1 LLEVIT
7 SHHLIGETK
16 LASRLK
22 LRSGKKHGAS
32 TIAVIGL
39 GRFGT
44 ALALE
49 LVKTGREVLGIDSDE
64 RLVQSNAE
72 ALTHVVQADS
82 TDEASLRELGITEFD
97 SAVVA
102 IGSDLEASILTAS
115 LLLQLGVPEVW
126 AKATSV
132 SHGRILEQLGVH
144 HVIFPEMDMGK
155 RVAHMVSGESLD
167 YIQLDEDFVMAK
179 TEVPDSFD
187 GKTLADMKFRSN
199 HGVTVVATRKQ
210 GSSYMPSFPET
221 VLSAGDVMIVSGR
234 TSKVEDFCRMG
245 W

>member
-1 LLEVIT
+1 LEI
-7 SHHLIGETK
+7 EK

-22 LRSGKKHGAS
+22 LRTGKKHGAS

-82 TDEASLRELGITEFD
+82 TDEATLRELGITEFD

-144 HVIFPEMDMGK
+144 HVIFPEMDMGR

-179 TEVPDSFD
+179 TEVPEGFN

-199 HGVTVVATRKQ
+199 HGVTVVATRKE
-210 GSSYMPSFPET
+210 GDSYTPSFPET
-221 VLSAGDVMIVSGR
+221 VLSTGDVMIVAGR

>member
-1 LLEVIT
+1 LEK
-7 SHHLIGETK
+7 K
-16 LASRLK
+16 LANRLK
-22 LRSGKKHGAS
+22 LRVGKRHEAS

-64 RLVQSNAE
+64 RLVQANAE
-72 ALTHVVQADS
+72 SLTHVVQADS
-82 TDEASLRELGITEFD
+82 TDEAALRELGVQDFD

-132 SHGRILEQLGVH
+132 SHGRILQQLGVH

-155 RVAHMVSGESLD
+155 RVAHMPES
-167 YIQLDEDFVMAK
+167 FN
-179 TEVPDSFD
+179 

-199 HGVTVVATRKQ
+199 HGVTVVATRKE
-210 GSSYMPSFPET
+210 GESYTPSFPET
-221 VLSAGDVMIVSGR
+221 VLHTGDVMIVSGR

>member
-1 LLEVIT
+1 MEK
-7 SHHLIGETK
+7 K
-16 LASRLK
+16 LVNRLK

-32 TIAVIGL
+32 TIVVIGL

-49 LVKTGREVLGIDSDE
+49 LVKGGREVLGIDGDE
-64 RLVQSNAE
+64 RLVQNMSDK
-72 ALTHVVQADS
+72 LTHVVQADS
-82 TDEASLRELGITEFD
+82 TDEAALRELGIQDFD

-115 LLLQLGVPEVW
+115 LLLQIGIPEVW

-179 TEVPDSFD
+179 TEVPASFD
-187 GKTLADMKFRSN
+187 GKNLSEMKFRSN

-210 GSSYMPSFPET
+210 GESYKPSFPET
-221 VLSAGDVMIVSGR
+221 VLRTGDVMIVAGTTR
-234 TSKVEDFCRMG
+234 KVEDFCRMG

>member
-1 LLEVIT
+1 
-7 SHHLIGETK
+7 

-22 LRSGKKHGAS
+22 VRSGKKHGAS
-32 TIAVIGL
+32 TVAVIGL

-49 LVKTGREVLGIDSDE
+49 LVKTGREVLGIDGEE
-64 RLVQSNAE
+64 RLVQNMSDK
-72 ALTHVVQADS
+72 LTHVVQADS
-82 TDEASLRELGITEFD
+82 TDEAALLELGIQDFD

-115 LLLQLGVPEVW
+115 LLLQLGVPQVW

-167 YIQLDEDFVMAK
+167 YVQLDDDFVMAK
-179 TEVPDSFD
+179 TEVPESFQ
-187 GKTLADMKFRSN
+187 GKTLSEMKFRSN
-199 HGVTVVATRKQ
+199 HGVTVVATKRPEEN
-210 GSSYMPSFPET
+210 YMPSFPDT
-221 VLSAGDVMIVSGR
+221 VLNTGDVMIVAGR
-234 TSKVEDFCRMG
+234 TQRVEDFCRMG

>member
-1 LLEVIT
+1 M
-7 SHHLIGETK
+7 
-16 LASRLK
+16 ANRLK
-22 LRSGKKHGAS
+22 LRAGKKHGAS

-64 RLVQSNAE
+64 RLVQANAE
-72 ALTHVVQADS
+72 ALTHVVQADT
-82 TDEASLRELGITEFD
+82 TDEATLRELGIQDFD

-132 SHGRILEQLGVH
+132 SHGRILEQLGVQ

-179 TEVPDSFD
+179 TEVPESFN
-187 GKTLADMKFRSN
+187 GKTLSEMKFRSN
-199 HGVTVVATRKQ
+199 HGVTVVATRKE
-210 GSSYMPSFPET
+210 GESYLPSFPET
-221 VLSAGDVMIVSGR
+221 VLNTGDVMIVSGR
-234 TSKVEDFCRMG
+234 TSQVEDFCRMG

>member
-1 LLEVIT
+1 ME
-7 SHHLIGETK
+7 K
-16 LASRLK
+16 KMPNRLK
-22 LRSGKKHGAS
+22 TRGPKKHSAS

-44 ALALE
+44 SLALE
-49 LVKTGREVLGIDSDE
+49 LVKGGREVLGIDSDE
-64 RLVQSNAE
+64 RLVQNISDK
-72 ALTHVVQADS
+72 LTHVIQADS
-82 TDEASLRELGITEFD
+82 TDEAALRELGIPDFD

-115 LLLQLGVPEVW
+115 LVLQLGVPQVW

-155 RVAHMVSGESLD
+155 RVAHMVSGETLD
-167 YIQLDEDFVMAK
+167 YIQLDDDFVMAK
-179 TEVPDSFD
+179 TEAPESFE
-187 GKTLADMKFRSN
+187 GKTLSEMQFRSL
-199 HGVTVVATRKQ
+199 HGVTVVATKKPNDN
-210 GSSYMPSFPET
+210 YKPSFPET
-221 VLSAGDVMIVSGR
+221 VLNAGDVMIVAGR
-234 TSKVEDFCRMG
+234 TKKVEEFCRMG

>member
-1 LLEVIT
+1 M
-7 SHHLIGETK
+7 
-16 LASRLK
+16 ANRLK
-22 LRSGKKHGAS
+22 LRAGKKHGAS
-32 TIAVIGL
+32 TIVVIGL

-64 RLVQSNAE
+64 RLVQANAE
-72 ALTHVVQADS
+72 SLTHVVQADT
-82 TDEASLRELGITEFD
+82 TDEATLRELGIQDFD

-179 TEVPDSFD
+179 TEVPESFN
-187 GKTLADMKFRSN
+187 GKTLSDMKFRSN
-199 HGVTVVATRKQ
+199 HGVTVVATRKE
-210 GSSYMPSFPET
+210 GESYLPSFPET
-221 VLSAGDVMIVSGR
+221 VLHTGDVMIVSGR
-234 TSKVEDFCRMG
+234 TSKVEEFCRMG

>member
-1 LLEVIT
+1 
-7 SHHLIGETK
+7 

-22 LRSGKKHGAS
+22 LRTGKKHGAS

-64 RLVQSNAE
+64 RLVQANAE

-115 LLLQLGVPEVW
+115 LLLQLEVPEVW
-126 AKATSV
+126 AKATSI

-210 GSSYMPSFPET
+210 GASYMPSFPET
-221 VLSAGDVMIVSGR
+221 ILSTGDVMIVSGR

>member
-1 LLEVIT
+1 MENR
-7 SHHLIGETK
+7 
-16 LASRLK
+16 LAGRLK
-22 LRSGKKHGAS
+22 LRTGKKHGAS

-49 LVKTGREVLGIDSDE
+49 LVKTGREVLGVDADE
-64 RLVQSNAE
+64 KLVQNLSDK
-72 ALTHVVQADS
+72 LTHVVQADS
-82 TDEASLRELGITEFD
+82 TDEATLRELGIQDFD

-102 IGSDLEASILTAS
+102 IGTDLEASILTAS
-115 LLLQLGVPEVW
+115 LLLQIGVPEVW

-167 YIQLDEDFVMAK
+167 YVQIDEDFVMAK
-179 TEVPDSFD
+179 TEVPESFD
-187 GKTLADMKFRSN
+187 GKTLAEMKFRSN
-199 HGVTVVATRKQ
+199 HGVTVVATLKA
-210 GSSYMPSFPET
+210 GANYLPSFPET
-221 VLSAGDVMIVSGR
+221 VLNTGDVMIVAGR
-234 TSKVEDFCRMG
+234 TGKVEEFCRMG

>member
-1 LLEVIT
+1 MIT

-82 TDEASLRELGITEFD
+82 TDESSLRELGITEFD

-126 AKATSV
+126 AKATSI

>member
-1 LLEVIT
+1 M
-7 SHHLIGETK
+7 
-16 LASRLK
+16 ANRLK
-22 LRSGKKHGAS
+22 LRAGKKHGAS

-64 RLVQSNAE
+64 RLVQANAE
-72 ALTHVVQADS
+72 ALTHVVQADT
-82 TDEASLRELGITEFD
+82 TDEATLRELGIQDFD

-132 SHGRILEQLGVH
+132 SHGRILEQLGVQ

-179 TEVPDSFD
+179 TEVPESFN
-187 GKTLADMKFRSN
+187 GKTLSEMKFRSN
-199 HGVTVVATRKQ
+199 HGVTVVATRKE
-210 GSSYMPSFPET
+210 GENYLPSFPET
-221 VLSAGDVMIVSGR
+221 VLNTGDVMIVSGR
-234 TSKVEDFCRMG
+234 TSQVEDFCRMG

>member
-1 LLEVIT
+1 LEN
-7 SHHLIGETK
+7 K
-16 LASRLK
+16 LANRLK
-22 LRSGKKHGAS
+22 LRTGKKHGAS

-49 LVKTGREVLGIDSDE
+49 LVKSGREVLGVDADE
-64 RLVQSNAE
+64 RLVQNLSDK
-72 ALTHVVQADS
+72 LTHVVQADT
-82 TDEASLRELGITEFD
+82 TDEAALRELGIQDFD

-102 IGSDLEASILTAS
+102 IGTDLEASILTVS
-115 LLLQLGVPEVW
+115 LLLPLGVPEVW

-167 YIQLDEDFVMAK
+167 YIQLDDDFVMAK
-179 TEVPDSFD
+179 TEVPESFD
-187 GKTLADMKFRSN
+187 GKTLAEMKFRSN
-199 HGVTVVATRKQ
+199 HGVTVVATRRAG
-210 GSSYMPSFPET
+210 GSYFPSFPET
-221 VLSAGDVMIVSGR
+221 VLSTGDVMIVAGR

>member
-1 LLEVIT
+1 
-7 SHHLIGETK
+7 
-16 LASRLK
+16 
-22 LRSGKKHGAS
+22 
-32 TIAVIGL
+32 
-39 GRFGT
+39 
-44 ALALE
+44 
-49 LVKTGREVLGIDSDE
+49 LGIDSDE
-64 RLVQSNAE
+64 RLVQANSE
-72 ALTHVVQADS
+72 ALTHVVQADT
-82 TDEASLRELGITEFD
+82 TDEATLRELGIQDFD

-179 TEVPDSFD
+179 TEVPESFN

-199 HGVTVVATRKQ
+199 HGVTVVATRKEGQ
-210 GSSYMPSFPET
+210 SYLPSFPET
-221 VLSAGDVMIVSGR
+221 VLNTGDVMIVSGR

>member
-1 LLEVIT
+1 M
-7 SHHLIGETK
+7 
-16 LASRLK
+16 
-22 LRSGKKHGAS
+22 
-32 TIAVIGL
+32 AVIGL

-49 LVKTGREVLGIDSDE
+49 LVKSGREVLGIDSDE
-64 RLVQSNAE
+64 KLVQANAE
-72 ALTHVVQADS
+72 ELTQVVQANS
-82 TDEASLRELGITEFD
+82 TDEDALRELGIPDFD

-115 LLLQLGVPEVW
+115 LLLQLGVPQVW

-132 SHGRILEQLGVH
+132 SHGRILQQLGVH

-179 TEVPDSFD
+179 TEVPESFE
-187 GKTLADMKFRSN
+187 GKTLSEMQFRSL
-199 HGVTVVATRKQ
+199 HGVTVVATKKPNDN
-210 GSSYMPSFPET
+210 YKPSFPET
-221 VLSAGDVMIVSGR
+221 VLNTGDVMIVAGR
-234 TSKVEDFCRMG
+234 TKKVEEFCRMG

>member
-1 LLEVIT
+1 M
-7 SHHLIGETK
+7 
-16 LASRLK
+16 ANRLK
-22 LRSGKKHGAS
+22 LRAGKKHGAS
-32 TIAVIGL
+32 TIVVIGL

-64 RLVQSNAE
+64 RLVQANAE
-72 ALTHVVQADS
+72 SLTHVVQADT
-82 TDEASLRELGITEFD
+82 TDEATLRELGIQDFD

-179 TEVPDSFD
+179 TEVPESFN
-187 GKTLADMKFRSN
+187 GKTLSDMKFRSN
-199 HGVTVVATRKQ
+199 HGVTVVATRKE
-210 GSSYMPSFPET
+210 GESYLPSFPET
-221 VLSAGDVMIVSGR
+221 VLHTGDVMIVSGR

>member
-1 LLEVIT
+1 
-7 SHHLIGETK
+7 
-16 LASRLK
+16 
-22 LRSGKKHGAS
+22 
-32 TIAVIGL
+32 
-39 GRFGT
+39 
-44 ALALE
+44 
-49 LVKTGREVLGIDSDE
+49 
-64 RLVQSNAE
+64 VQANAE
-72 ALTHVVQADS
+72 DLTQVVQANS
-82 TDEASLRELGITEFD
+82 TDEDALRELGIPDFD

-115 LLLQLGVPEVW
+115 LLLQLGVPQVW

-179 TEVPDSFD
+179 TEAPESFN
-187 GKTLADMKFRSN
+187 GKTLAEMKFRSL
-199 HGVTVVATRKQ
+199 HGVTVVATKKPNEN
-210 GSSYMPSFPET
+210 YMPSFPET
-221 VLSAGDVMIVSGR
+221 VLSSGDVMIVAGR
-234 TSKVEDFCRMG
+234 TKEVEDFCRMG

>member
-1 LLEVIT
+1 M
-7 SHHLIGETK
+7 
-16 LASRLK
+16 ANRLK
-22 LRSGKKHGAS
+22 LRAGKKHGAS
-32 TIAVIGL
+32 TIVVIGL

-64 RLVQSNAE
+64 RLVQANAE
-72 ALTHVVQADS
+72 SLTHVVQADT
-82 TDEASLRELGITEFD
+82 TDEATLRELGVQDFD

-144 HVIFPEMDMGK
+144 HVIFPEMDMGR
-155 RVAHMVSGESLD
+155 RVAHMVSGETLD

-179 TEVPDSFD
+179 TEVPESFN

-199 HGVTVVATRKQ
+199 HGVTVVATRRE
-210 GSSYMPSFPET
+210 GESYEPSFPET
-221 VLSAGDVMIVSGR
+221 VLHTGDVMIVSGR
-234 TSKVEDFCRMG
+234 TSKVEEFSRMG

>member
-1 LLEVIT
+1 
-7 SHHLIGETK
+7 

-22 LRSGKKHGAS
+22 ILGSETPGAS

-49 LVKTGREVLGIDSDE
+49 LVKSGREVLGIDSDE
-64 RLVQSNAE
+64 KLVQANAE
-72 ALTHVVQADS
+72 DLTQVVQANS
-82 TDEASLRELGITEFD
+82 TDEDALRELGIPDFD

-115 LLLQLGVPEVW
+115 LLLQLGVPQVW

-179 TEVPDSFD
+179 TEAPESFN
-187 GKTLADMKFRSN
+187 GKTLAEMKFRSL
-199 HGVTVVATRKQ
+199 HGVTVVATKKPNEN
-210 GSSYMPSFPET
+210 YMPSFPET
-221 VLSAGDVMIVSGR
+221 VLSSGDVMIVAGR
-234 TSKVEDFCRMG
+234 TKEVEDFCRMG

>member
-1 LLEVIT
+1 MPN
-7 SHHLIGETK
+7 
-16 LASRLK
+16 RLK
-22 LRSGKKHGAS
+22 TRGPNKHSAS

-44 ALALE
+44 SLALE
-49 LVKTGREVLGIDSDE
+49 LVKGGREVLGIDSDE
-64 RLVQSNAE
+64 KLVQNISDK
-72 ALTHVVQADS
+72 LTHVIQADS
-82 TDEASLRELGITEFD
+82 TDEAALRELGIPDFD

-115 LLLQLGVPEVW
+115 LVLQLGVPQVW

-167 YIQLDEDFVMAK
+167 YVQLDEDFVMAK
-179 TEVPDSFD
+179 TEAPESFE
-187 GKTLADMKFRSN
+187 GKTLSEMQFRSL
-199 HGVTVVATRKQ
+199 HGVTVVATKKPNDN
-210 GSSYMPSFPET
+210 YMPSFPET
-221 VLSAGDVMIVSGR
+221 VLNTGDVMIVAGR
-234 TSKVEDFCRMG
+234 TKKVEDFCRMG